1 MNLPFTI
8 GISGGS
14 ASGKTTFLNTLM
26 SRLPADKVC
35 LVSQDNYY
43 RPRHLQPTDES
54 GVQNFDTPNSIDF
67 EQYAQD
73 LRTLQAGQMV
83 ERSEYTFNNPKL
95 EPRLLQ
101 FKPAPI
107 IIVEG
112 IFVFYLPQISELL
125 DLKVFIDAQ
134 EHIKLA
140 RRIKR
145 DREERGYDLEDVL
158 YRYERHVAPS
168 YNRYI
173 EPFKHEADIVVP
185 NNDSFEHAMD
195 MLVTYIKTKVQ

>member
-1 MNLPFTI
+1 MNMPFTI

-14 ASGKTTFLNTLM
+14 ASGKTTFLNSLM
-26 SRLPADKVC
+26 ARLPSDKVC

-43 RPRHLQPTDES
+43 RPRHLQPTDDS

-67 EQYAQD
+67 EQYAKD
-73 LRTLQAGQMV
+73 LRTLQSGNTV
-83 ERSEYTFNNPKL
+83 ERSEYTFNNPNI
-95 EPRLLQ
+95 EPKLLQ
-101 FKPAPI
+101 LKPAPI

-125 DLKVFIDAQ
+125 DFKVFIDAQ
-134 EHIKLA
+134 EHIKLS

-173 EPFKHEADIVVP
+173 EPFKHDADVVIP
-185 NNDSFEHAMD
+185 NNDSFDMALD
-195 MLVTYIKTKVQ
+195 MLVTYIKTKV

>member
-1 MNLPFTI
+1 MNSPFTI

-14 ASGKTTFLNTLM
+14 ASGKTTFLNALM
-26 SRLPADKVC
+26 ARLNSDLVC

-43 RPRHLQPTDES
+43 RPRHLQPTDDS

-67 EQYAQD
+67 EQYAND
-73 LRTLQAGQMV
+73 LRTLQSGKTV
-83 ERSEYTFNNPKL
+83 ERSEYTFNNPNI

-101 FKPAPI
+101 LNPAPI

-112 IFVFYLPQISELL
+112 IFVFYLPQISKLL
-125 DLKVFIDAQ
+125 DFKVFIDAQ
-134 EHIKLA
+134 EHIKLS

-168 YNRYI
+168 YQRYI
-173 EPFKHEADIVVP
+173 EPFKFEADVIIP
-185 NNDSFEHAMD
+185 NNESFDQALD
-195 MLVTYIKTKVQ
+195 MLVTYIKTKIK

>member
-1 MNLPFTI
+1 MNMPFTI

-14 ASGKTTFLNTLM
+14 ASGKTTFLNSLM
-26 SRLPADKVC
+26 ARLPSDKVC

-43 RPRHLQPTDES
+43 RPRHLQPTDDS

-67 EQYAQD
+67 EQYAKD
-73 LRTLQAGQMV
+73 LRTLQSGNTV
-83 ERSEYTFNNPKL
+83 ERSEYTFNNPNI
-95 EPRLLQ
+95 EPKLLQ
-101 FKPAPI
+101 LTPAPI
-107 IIVEG
+107 LIVEG
-112 IFVFYLPQISELL
+112 LFVFYLPQISELL
-125 DLKVFIDAQ
+125 DFKVFIDAQ
-134 EHIKLA
+134 EHIKLS

-173 EPFKHEADIVVP
+173 EPFKHDADVVIP
-185 NNDSFEHAMD
+185 NNDSFDMALD
-195 MLVTYIKTKVQ
+195 MLVTYIKTKV

>member
-1 MNLPFTI
+1 MNSPFTI

-14 ASGKTTFLNTLM
+14 ASGKTTFLVSLM
-26 SRLPADKVC
+26 ARLKAENVC

-43 RPRHLQPTDES
+43 RPRHLQPTDDS

-67 EQYAQD
+67 EQYADD
-73 LRTLQAGQMV
+73 LRTLQAGKTV
-83 ERSEYTFNNPKL
+83 ERSEYTFNNPDIEPKML
-95 EPRLLQ
+95 EL
-101 FKPAPI
+101 KPAPI

-112 IFVFYLPQISELL
+112 IFVFYLPQISDLL
-125 DLKVFIDAQ
+125 DFKVFIDAQ
-134 EHIKLA
+134 EHIKLS

-168 YNRYI
+168 YQRYI
-173 EPFKHEADIVVP
+173 EPFKYEADIIIP
-185 NNDSFEHAMD
+185 NNQSFDQALD
-195 MLVTYIKTKVQ
+195 MLVNYIKTKLS